1 MGRQNFKK
9 LKIWEEGMSMVDET
23 CNLIKNFP
31 SLEKFNLTSQLLR
44 CFVSIPSNIAEGT
57 GKSTDKHFNKYIED
71 SLGSSFEWETQLI
84 IARRR
89 KYVEDKTFSD
99 LSNKIQLL
107 QKMIS
112 GFQNGLKSLFLVL
125 ESKNRLL

>member
-112 GFQNGLKSLFLVL
+112 GFQNGLKS
-125 ESKNRLL
+125 